1 MNRSQNI
8 HLPVAQE
15 PDWEINNTEQ
25 DPSKIKSAAD
35 SFVILQSL
43 KQSREKW
50 LRSTFPKFSSR
61 SRGGKPA
68 DAIPPPHTMYN
79 RGRCTLEIGP
89 HIFTETTIF
98 EVHYHPVLTHTAPG
112 PSYVQ
117 QPGATSP
124 VSAPQGSST
133 PLLSSLPNSPSIP
146 PTLINQVNAAALSN
160 PTLANLLQLAAS
172 GNASMDQLKNLGVTI
187 QQLASSSG
195 VNLDASS
202 MQSAQAQNTA
212 TAVANGAAASI
223 QPVYQTKDFDIVIE
237 FRECSTDRWIFP
249 RGPAVGNFTPVP
261 GPIGVYGEI
270 TLSTRVPFERAK
282 VVLESQPDGQLRSK
296 TPEPQEVV
304 TFLFTGAGSPV
315 WDSILR
321 WIGSKDKI
329 EENRK
334 ILESINTPRRVYLAH
349 RIAEGSLLAQIQNA
363 AVPSFSTKLLRSA
376 AESSNKPKRKAAPR
390 KPSQPQLQ
398 SQPQPRPQPQ
408 PQPQSQSQSQPQPQP
423 QSQSQPPPLPQ
434 DAGSAQQSA
443 EPPPPPPKKKRQTQ
457 PKTTPSLPKIAC
469 FACGQTDVPL
479 IMGGRYCRPCVEAG
493 CAIDDIPQVGSS
505 RYSYQSSAQ
514 HSRQGSTSHT
524 PDARH
529 QSTTAPKTHTVFVP
543 YPKASA
549 TEQTSNVPTPDT
561 KQT

>member
-15 PDWEINNTEQ
+15 PDWEINNTDQ

-43 KQSREKW
+43 KQSRERW

-68 DAIPPPHTMYN
+68 DAIPPPHTIYN

-89 HIFTETTIF
+89 HIFTETTVF
-98 EVHYHPVLTHTAPG
+98 EVHYHPILVHTASG
-112 PSYVQ
+112 PTYTQ
-117 QPGATSP
+117 QPGATTGP
-124 VSAPQGSST
+124 MSAPQGSSTT

-146 PTLINQVNAAALSN
+146 PTLINQVNTAALSN

-172 GNASMDQLKNLGVTI
+172 GNASMDQLKTLGVTI

-212 TAVANGAAASI
+212 TAVANGAALPI

-237 FRECSTDRWIFP
+237 FRECPADRWIFP
-249 RGPAVGNFTPVP
+249 RSPAVGNFTPEP
-261 GPIGVYGEI
+261 GSMGSYGKI
-270 TLSTRVPFERAK
+270 TLSTRVPFEQRTK
-282 VVLESQPDGQLRSK
+282 VVLESQPDGQVRSK

-304 TFLFTGAGSPV
+304 TFMFTGAGAPV

-321 WIGSKDKI
+321 WIGSEDKL

-334 ILESINTPRRVYLAH
+334 ILESTNTPRRVYLAH
-349 RIAEGSLLAQIQNA
+349 RIAEGALLAQIQNA
-363 AVPSFSTKLLRSA
+363 AVPTFSTKLLRSA
-376 AESSNKPKRKAAPR
+376 AESSNKPKRKPAPR
-390 KPSQPQLQ
+390 KPPHTHAQF
-398 SQPQPRPQPQ
+398 
-408 PQPQSQSQSQPQPQP
+408 QPQP
-423 QSQSQPPPLPQ
+423 QSQSQPQSQPEPQSQLPPQ
-434 DAGSAQQSA
+434 DVGPVKQSG
-443 EPPPPPPKKKRQTQ
+443 EPAPPPPKKRRQTQ
-457 PKTTPSLPKIAC
+457 PKAMPSLPKIAC

-514 HSRQGSTSHT
+514 HSKQGSTSHT
-524 PDARH
+524 PDARY
-529 QSTTAPKTHTVFVP
+529 QSGTVSKTHTVFVP
-543 YPKASA
+543 YPKVTV
-549 TEQTSNVPTPDT
+549 TEQTRNVSTPDAKPT
-561 KQT
+561 

>member
-8 HLPVAQE
+8 IILPVGQE
-15 PDWEINNTEQ
+15 PDWEIDNAEQ
-25 DPSKIKSAAD
+25 DPSKLKSTAD

-98 EVHYHPVLTHTAPG
+98 EVHYHPVLAHTTPTYA
-112 PSYVQ
+112 Q
-117 QPGATSP
+117 QSTISISA
-124 VSAPQGSST
+124 APQGSYTT
-133 PLLSSLPNSPSIP
+133 PVLSSLPNTPSIP
-146 PTLINQVNAAALSN
+146 PTLINQVNVAALSN

-195 VNLDASS
+195 VSLDASS
-202 MQSAQAQNTA
+202 MQSTQAQNTA
-212 TAVANGAAASI
+212 TAVATGTASYN

-237 FRECSTDRWIFP
+237 FRECPTDRWIFP

-261 GPIGVYGEI
+261 GSMGSYGEV
-270 TLSTRVPFERAK
+270 TLSTRVPFEQRPK
-282 VVLESQPDGQLRSK
+282 VALEAQPDGQE
-296 TPEPQEVV
+296 TPEAQEVV
-304 TFLFTGAGSPV
+304 TFLFTGAGAPV
-315 WDSILR
+315 WDSISR
-321 WIGSKDKI
+321 WIGSEDKV

-334 ILESINTPRRVYLAH
+334 ILESIKTPERVYLAH
-349 RIAEGSLLAQIQNA
+349 RLAESPLLAHIQNV
-363 AVPSFSTKLLRSA
+363 AVPSFSTKLLRST

-390 KPSQPQLQ
+390 KPPQ
-398 SQPQPRPQPQ
+398 PQPQ
-408 PQPQSQSQSQPQPQP
+408 PQPQSRP
-423 QSQSQPPPLPQ
+423 PPPLQ
-434 DAGSAQQSA
+434 DASPAQQSG
-443 EPPPPPPKKKRQTQ
+443 EPAPPPPKKKRQSQ
-457 PKTTPSLPKIAC
+457 PKPTPSLPKIAC

-493 CAIDDIPQVGSS
+493 CAIDDIPQVGGS
-505 RYSYQSSAQ
+505 RYTYQSSAQ
-514 HSRQGSTSHT
+514 VSRQHSVSRT
-524 PDARH
+524 PDSRH
-529 QSTTAPKTHTVFVP
+529 HPTTASNAHSVFVP

-549 TEQTSNVPTPDT
+549 TEQTNNVPTPDA

>member
-8 HLPVAQE
+8 HLPVTQE

-98 EVHYHPVLTHTAPG
+98 EVHYHPVLVHTAHAAT
-112 PSYVQ
+112 YTQ
-117 QPGATSP
+117 QPGTTSF
-124 VSAPQGSST
+124 VSAPQGSSST
-133 PLLSSLPNSPSIP
+133 PLLSPLPNSPSIP

-160 PTLANLLQLAAS
+160 PTLAHLLHLAAS

-195 VNLDASS
+195 VDLGASS

-212 TAVANGAAASI
+212 TAVANGAASPI

-237 FRECSTDRWIFP
+237 FRECPTDRWIFP
-249 RGPAVGNFTPVP
+249 RGLAVGNFTPLP
-261 GPIGVYGEI
+261 GSMGSCGEI
-270 TLSTRVPFERAK
+270 TLSTRVPFEQRTK
-282 VVLESQPDGQLRSK
+282 VVLESQPDGQVQPK
-296 TPEPQEVV
+296 APEPQEVV
-304 TFLFTGAGSPV
+304 TFIFTGAGAPV

-321 WIGSKDKI
+321 WIGSEEKL

-334 ILESINTPRRVYLAH
+334 ILESIIKPRRVYLAH

-363 AVPSFSTKLLRSA
+363 AVPTFSTKLLRSA
-376 AESSNKPKRKAAPR
+376 AEGSNKPKRKAAAR
-390 KPSQPQLQ
+390 KPPQPQPQ
-398 SQPQPRPQPQ
+398 AQPQPRPQ
-408 PQPQSQSQSQPQPQP
+408 
-423 QSQSQPPPLPQ
+423 SQPPPPQ
-434 DAGSAQQSA
+434 NAGPVQQSA
-443 EPPPPPPKKKRQTQ
+443 EPAPPPPKKKRQTQ
-457 PKTTPSLPKIAC
+457 LKSTPSLPKIAC

-505 RYSYQSSAQ
+505 RYSYQSSTQ

-529 QSTTAPKTHTVFVP
+529 QSTPVSNTHAVFVP
-543 YPKASA
+543 YPRASA
-549 TEQTSNVPTPDT
+549 TQQTSSVPIPDAKLT
-561 KQT
+561 

>member
-15 PDWEINNTEQ
+15 ADWEINNTEQ
-25 DPSKIKSAAD
+25 DFSKIKSAAD

-89 HIFTETTIF
+89 HIFTETTMF
-98 EVHYHPVLTHTAPG
+98 EVHYHPILVHTAPG
-112 PSYVQ
+112 PTYVQ
-117 QPGATSP
+117 QPGAI
-124 VSAPQGSST
+124 SAPQGSST
-133 PLLSSLPNSPSIP
+133 TPLLSSSTNSPSIP
-146 PTLINQVNAAALSN
+146 PTLINQVNAAALCN

-172 GNASMDQLKNLGVTI
+172 GNASMDQLRNLGVTI

-212 TAVANGAAASI
+212 TAVANGAASPI

-237 FRECSTDRWIFP
+237 FRECPSDRWIFP
-249 RGPAVGNFTPVP
+249 RGLASGNFTPMP
-261 GPIGVYGEI
+261 GSMGSYGEI
-270 TLSTRVPFERAK
+270 TLSTRVPFEQRTK
-282 VVLESQPDGQLRSK
+282 
-296 TPEPQEVV
+296 EVV
-304 TFLFTGAGSPV
+304 TFIFTGAGAPV

-321 WIGSKDKI
+321 WIGSEDKSK
-329 EENRK
+329 ENRK

-363 AVPSFSTKLLRSA
+363 AVPTFSTKLLRSA

-390 KPSQPQLQ
+390 KPPQTQ
-398 SQPQPRPQPQ
+398 TQTQPQPQ
-408 PQPQSQSQSQPQPQP
+408 PQPQPLSQSQSQPQPQP
-423 QSQSQPPPLPQ
+423 QSQLQPQPQPQSRTQSQPLPRETGLVQ
-434 DAGSAQQSA
+434 RSR
-443 EPPPPPPKKKRQTQ
+443 EPAPPPPKRRRQTQ
-457 PKTTPSLPKIAC
+457 PKSTPPLPKIAC

-514 HSRQGSTSHT
+514 HSRQGSASHT
-524 PDARH
+524 PDARY
-529 QSTTAPKTHTVFVP
+529 QPTTVSKAHAAFVS
-543 YPKASA
+543 YPKAPA
-549 TEQTSNVPTPDT
+549 AEQTSNVPTPDAKPT
-561 KQT
+561 

>member
-1 MNRSQNI
+1 MHKQRLMNRSQNI
-8 HLPVAQE
+8 NLPVGQE
-15 PDWEINNTEQ
+15 PDWETDNTEH
-25 DPSKIKSAAD
+25 DPSKLKSAAN

-50 LRSTFPKFSSR
+50 LRSAFPKFSSR

-98 EVHYHPVLTHTAPG
+98 EVHYHPVLVHTAPV
-112 PSYVQ
+112 PTYAQ
-117 QPGATSP
+117 QSSSISISA
-124 VSAPQGSST
+124 APQGSST
-133 PLLSSLPNSPSIP
+133 TPALSSPPNTPSIP

-202 MQSAQAQNTA
+202 MQSTQAQNTA
-212 TAVANGAAASI
+212 TAVAHGTASSN

-237 FRECSTDRWIFP
+237 FRECPTDRWIFP

-261 GPIGVYGEI
+261 GSMGSYGEI
-270 TLSTRVPFERAK
+270 TLSTRVPFEQRPK
-282 VVLESQPDGQLRSK
+282 VVLESQPDGQARSK

-304 TFLFTGAGSPV
+304 TFLFTGAGAAV

-321 WIGSKDKI
+321 WIGPEDKV

-334 ILESINTPRRVYLAH
+334 ILESIKTPGRVYLAH
-349 RIAEGSLLAQIQNA
+349 RLAEGSLLAHIQNA

-376 AESSNKPKRKAAPR
+376 AESSNKPKRKAALR
-390 KPSQPQLQ
+390 KPPQ
-398 SQPQPRPQPQ
+398 SQSQPRPQPQ
-408 PQPQSQSQSQPQPQP
+408 PQSLPQPLPQP
-423 QSQSQPPPLPQ
+423 APPPQ
-434 DAGSAQQSA
+434 DAGSAHQSG
-443 EPPPPPPKKKRQTQ
+443 EPALPPPKKRRQSQ
-457 PKTTPSLPKIAC
+457 PKPTPSLPKIAC

-493 CAIDDIPQVGSS
+493 CAIDDIPQVGGS
-505 RYSYQSSAQ
+505 RYTYQSSAQ
-514 HSRQGSTSHT
+514 ASRQNSTSHT
-524 PDARH
+524 PDGRQH
-529 QSTTAPKTHTVFVP
+529 STAVSNAHTVFVP
-543 YPKASA
+543 YPKVPA
-549 TEQTSNVPTPDT
+549 TEQTSNVPMPDA

>member
-15 PDWEINNTEQ
+15 PDWEVNNTEQ

-98 EVHYHPVLTHTAPG
+98 EVHYHPILVHTAHG
-112 PSYVQ
+112 PTYTQ
-117 QPGATSP
+117 QPGATSS
-124 VSAPQGSST
+124 VSASQGSSST
-133 PLLSSLPNSPSIP
+133 PLLSPLPNSSSIP

-160 PTLANLLQLAAS
+160 PTLANLLHLAAS

-195 VNLDASS
+195 VDLGASS

-212 TAVANGAAASI
+212 TAVASGAASPI

-237 FRECSTDRWIFP
+237 FRECPTDRWIFP
-249 RGPAVGNFTPVP
+249 RGLAVGTFTPVP
-261 GPIGVYGEI
+261 GSMGSYGEI
-270 TLSTRVPFERAK
+270 TLSTRVPFEQQTK
-282 VVLESQPDGQLRSK
+282 VVLESQPDGQLQPK

-304 TFLFTGAGSPV
+304 TFIFTGAGAPI
-315 WDSILR
+315 WDSVLR
-321 WIGSKDKI
+321 WIGSEEKL

-334 ILESINTPRRVYLAH
+334 ILESINKPRRVYLAH

-363 AVPSFSTKLLRSA
+363 AVPTFSTKLLRSA
-376 AESSNKPKRKAAPR
+376 AENSNKPKRKAAPR
-390 KPSQPQLQ
+390 KPPQAQ
-398 SQPQPRPQPQ
+398 AQPQ
-408 PQPQSQSQSQPQPQP
+408 PQPRSQSQSQSQSQA
-423 QSQSQPPPLPQ
+423 QSQPPPPPPPQ
-434 DAGSAQQSA
+434 NAGHVQQSA
-443 EPPPPPPKKKRQTQ
+443 EPAPPPPKKRRQTQ
-457 PKTTPSLPKIAC
+457 PKSTPSLPKIAC

-524 PDARH
+524 PDNTRH
-529 QSTTAPKTHTVFVP
+529 QSTIASKTHAVFVP

-549 TEQTSNVPTPDT
+549 TEQTSNVPIPDA
-561 KQT
+561 KPS

>member
-61 SRGGKPA
+61 SRGGKLA

-89 HIFTETTIF
+89 HIFTEITIF
-98 EVHYHPVLTHTAPG
+98 EVHYHPILAHTTPG
-112 PSYVQ
+112 PSTYMQ
-117 QPGATSP
+117 QPGATS
-124 VSAPQGSST
+124 SAYAPQGSST
-133 PLLSSLPNSPSIP
+133 TSLSSLPNSPSIP

-212 TAVANGAAASI
+212 TAVANGAALPI
-223 QPVYQTKDFDIVIE
+223 QSVYQTKDFDIVIE
-237 FRECSTDRWIFP
+237 FRECPTDRWIFP
-249 RGPAVGNFTPVP
+249 RGPAAGNFTPVP
-261 GPIGVYGEI
+261 GSMGSYGDI
-270 TLSTRVPFERAK
+270 TLSTRVPFEQRTC
-282 VVLESQPDGQLRSK
+282 VVLESQPDGQVRSK

-304 TFLFTGAGSPV
+304 TFIFTGAGAPV
-315 WDSILR
+315 WDSISR
-321 WIGSKDKI
+321 WIGSEEKL

-363 AVPSFSTKLLRSA
+363 AVPTFSTKLLRSA

-390 KPSQPQLQ
+390 KPPQAQVQ
-398 SQPQPRPQPQ
+398 S
-408 PQPQSQSQSQPQPQP
+408 QPQSQSQT
-423 QSQSQPPPLPQ
+423 QSQSPLPPQ
-434 DAGSAQQSA
+434 DSGSVQQSG
-443 EPPPPPPKKKRQTQ
+443 EPVPPPPKKRRQTQ
-457 PKTTPSLPKIAC
+457 PKSTPSLPKIAC

-514 HSRQGSTSHT
+514 HSRQGSISHA

-529 QSTTAPKTHTVFVP
+529 QSTTVSMTHAAFVP

-549 TEQTSNVPTPDT
+549 IEQTSNVPTPDAKPT
-561 KQT
+561 

>member
-25 DPSKIKSAAD
+25 DLSKIKSAAD

-89 HIFTETTIF
+89 HVFTETTMF
-98 EVHYHPVLTHTAPG
+98 EVHYHPILVHTAPG
-112 PSYVQ
+112 PTYTQ
-117 QPGATSP
+117 QQGATSS
-124 VSAPQGSST
+124 VSAPQGSTT
-133 PLLSSLPNSPSIP
+133 PLLSSLPNSTSIP
-146 PTLINQVNAAALSN
+146 PTLINQVNVAALSN

-212 TAVANGAAASI
+212 TAVANGAASPI
-223 QPVYQTKDFDIVIE
+223 HPVYQTKDFDIVIE
-237 FRECSTDRWIFP
+237 FRECPTDRWIFP

-261 GPIGVYGEI
+261 GSMGSYGEI
-270 TLSTRVPFERAK
+270 TLSTRVPFEQRTE
-282 VVLESQPDGQLRSK
+282 VVLESQPDGQIRSK
-296 TPEPQEVV
+296 TPEPREVV
-304 TFLFTGAGSPV
+304 TFTFTGAGAPV

-321 WIGSKDKI
+321 WIGSEDKL

-349 RIAEGSLLAQIQNA
+349 RIAESSLLAQIQNA
-363 AVPSFSTKLLRSA
+363 AVPTFSTKLLRSA

-390 KPSQPQLQ
+390 KPPQAQ
-398 SQPQPRPQPQ
+398 AQPQ
-408 PQPQSQSQSQPQPQP
+408 PQPQSQPQSQSQPQPQ
-423 QSQSQPPPLPQ
+423 SQAQPPPQ
-434 DAGSAQQSA
+434 DAGPMQQSGESA
-443 EPPPPPPKKKRQTQ
+443 PPPPKKRRQTQ
-457 PKTTPSLPKIAC
+457 PKSTTSLPKIAC

-514 HSRQGSTSHT
+514 HSRQSSTSHT

-529 QSTTAPKTHTVFVP
+529 QSTTALKTHAVFVP

-549 TEQTSNVPTPDT
+549 TEQTSNVPTPDAKLT
-561 KQT
+561 

>member
-1 MNRSQNI
+1 
-8 HLPVAQE
+8 
-15 PDWEINNTEQ
+15 
-25 DPSKIKSAAD
+25 
-35 SFVILQSL
+35 
-43 KQSREKW
+43 
-50 LRSTFPKFSSR
+50 FPKFSSR
-61 SRGGKPA
+61 SRGGQPA

-89 HIFTETTIF
+89 HIFTETTMF
-98 EVHYHPVLTHTAPG
+98 EVHYHPVLVHAAPG
-112 PSYVQ
+112 PAYAQ
-117 QPGATSP
+117 QPGTNNS
-124 VSAPQGSST
+124 VSQGPSTAPLST
-133 PLLSSLPNSPSIP
+133 LPNSPSIP

-172 GNASMDQLKNLGVTI
+172 GHASMDQLKNLGVTI

-195 VNLDASS
+195 VNLDATS

-212 TAVANGAAASI
+212 TAVANGAASSI

-237 FRECSTDRWIFP
+237 FRECPTDRWIFP
-249 RGPAVGNFTPVP
+249 RGPAVGNFTPAP
-261 GPIGVYGEI
+261 GSMGGYGEI
-270 TLSTRVPFERAK
+270 TLSTRVPFEQRTQ

-304 TFLFTGAGSPV
+304 TFLFSGAGVPV

-321 WIGSKDKI
+321 WIGSKDKA

-349 RIAEGSLLAQIQNA
+349 RMAESSLLVQIQNA

-390 KPSQPQLQ
+390 KPPH
-398 SQPQPRPQPQ
+398 
-408 PQPQSQSQSQPQPQP
+408 
-423 QSQSQPPPLPQ
+423 
-434 DAGSAQQSA
+434 G
-443 EPPPPPPKKKRQTQ
+443 EPAPPPPKKKRQTQ
-457 PKTTPSLPKIAC
+457 PKPTPLPKIAC

-505 RYSYQSSAQ
+505 RYTYLSSAQ
-514 HSRQGSTSHT
+514 ASRQGSMSHT
-524 PDARH
+524 PDGRH
-529 QSTTAPKTHTVFVP
+529 QSATLSKTHTVFVP
-543 YPKASA
+543 YPKA
-549 TEQTSNVPTPDT
+549 TEQTSNVPTPDA
-561 KQT
+561 KQS